1 MTNDETTPL
10 STSELHPFQP
20 SVVSPKAARMQ
31 DGAPVT
37 SAQRVPSRKSV
48 AGRTVGSVLGALWR
62 RGKPARAVPAQT
74 LGPRATQGME
84 AIALPVPS
92 RVAHVRAPKQEPRYL
107 LPEPTLALP
116 RAPSRMLA
124 THSSRNFAKMP
135 RHVWLVQDVFH
146 GGEVIILWG
155 ESQAGKTVL
164 LLNLVAAIARG
175 SSWAGHPVFQTNVL
189 YVALEAQ
196 IGVRSRAQ
204 ALEHDLGTGPLDGI
218 HYVFEPCN
226 LAIEEDVNALAQAA
240 LQHGAKFIVIDTLSA
255 SIAGA
260 LEENSNSA
268 MARVIANLQRLSQM
282 TGAAVLIVHHTGN
295 DPSRGA
301 RGAYA
306 LHANPDVSIEV
317 GRSQKEHYWRL
328 IKSRDGKQ
336 DVGGKFKIE
345 AVTFQLE
352 QEDEPQESIVV
363 RHLEAVGVSPALPFS
378 PRVTKAQERADGAL
392 AAIRECL
399 LADIV
404 GGGQPASTG
413 MSCDEA
419 RLVVTAAFQDYGQ
432 KHRAQYVRESLEVL
446 VTSGRLV
453 QEGDTLRLPA

>member
-1 MTNDETTPL
+1 
-10 STSELHPFQP
+10 
-20 SVVSPKAARMQ
+20 
-31 DGAPVT
+31 
-37 SAQRVPSRKSV
+37 
-48 AGRTVGSVLGALWR
+48 
-62 RGKPARAVPAQT
+62 
-74 LGPRATQGME
+74 
-84 AIALPVPS
+84 
-92 RVAHVRAPKQEPRYL
+92 
-107 LPEPTLALP
+107 
-116 RAPSRMLA
+116 MLA
-124 THSSRNFAKMP
+124 THSSRDFAILP

-146 GGEVIILWG
+146 GGEVVILWG

-196 IGVRSRAQ
+196 IGVRSRVQ
-204 ALEHDLGTGPLDGI
+204 ALEHDLGTGPLNGI

-255 SIAGA
+255 SVAGKV
-260 LEENSNSA
+260 EENSNSS
-268 MARVIANLQRLSQM
+268 MAGLIANVQRLTQM

-295 DPSRGA
+295 DPKRGA

-317 GRSQKEHYWRL
+317 GRSEKDHYWRL
-328 IKSRDGKQ
+328 VKGRDGKL
-336 DVGGKFKIE
+336 DVGGRFKID
-345 AVTFQLE
+345 AVTFQPDPQ
-352 QEDEPQESIVV
+352 QEPLESIIV
-363 RHLEAVGVSPALPFS
+363 RHLEERGASQALVRP

-399 LADIV
+399 LAEIV
-404 GGGQPASTG
+404 GAGQPASTG

-419 RLVVTAAFQDYGQ
+419 RLVVTAAFQDYGH
-432 KHRAQYVRESLEVL
+432 KHRAQYVRESLEAL